1 MIHPQ
6 GKRKTVAMT
15 SKQGP
20 TARKQQMDKVV
31 EEYEDI
37 FTSPTGVPLHCQVK
51 HPIDLTPGAPLPNGP
66 IYWRSV
72 LENDEIKRQIQELLH
87 KGHIR
92 PSSSPCGSP
101 IVLVQKKD
109 GTWRLCI
116 DYRALNKITVQN
128 RYPIPRIDDLLDQLK
143 GEKYFSKIDLKSG
156 YHQVPIE
163 PSDVWKTAFKSKE
176 GLFEWLVVPFGL
188 TNAPATFM
196 RLMDDILRPFTNS
209 FVVVY
214 LDDILI
220 FSQTWEEH
228 LHHIRQVLQTLR
240 QHKLCAN
247 LEKCTFGMTQVQ
259 YLGYI
264 IDERGV
270 HVDPAK
276 IQVIRD
282 WPAPTTLTEL
292 RSFLGLANFYRRFV
306 LGFSHITW
314 PLSQVTKGGAKAKFF
329 RSESQPKAFGELKHR
344 LCSAPVLT
352 LLDLQQPFEI
362 ETDAS
367 DYAIEAVLTQH
378 GHLVAYHSETLSD
391 TVRKYP
397 TYDKEMYSIV

>member
-1 MIHPQ
+1 MIRPQ
-6 GKRKTVAMT
+6 GKKKTVATT
-15 SKQGP
+15 SRQGP
-20 TARKQQMDKVV
+20 SARQQQMDKVV

-66 IYWRSV
+66 IYRCSV
-72 LENDEIKRQIQELLH
+72 LENDEIKRQIQELLQ

-116 DYRALNKITVQN
+116 DYRALNKITVRN
-128 RYPIPRIDDLLDQLK
+128 RYPIPRIDDLLDQLQ
-143 GEKYFSKIDLKSG
+143 GAKYFSKIDLKSG

-163 PSDVWKTAFKSKE
+163 PSDVWKTAFKAKE
-176 GLFEWLVVPFGL
+176 GLFEWLVMPFGL

-196 RLMDDILRPFTNS
+196 RMMDDILRPFTNS

-220 FSQTWEEH
+220 FSKTWEEH

-259 YLGYI
+259 YL
-264 IDERGV
+264 
-270 HVDPAK
+270 
-276 IQVIRD
+276 
-282 WPAPTTLTEL
+282 
-292 RSFLGLANFYRRFV
+292 
-306 LGFSHITW
+306 
-314 PLSQVTKGGAKAKFF
+314 
-329 RSESQPKAFGELKHR
+329 
-344 LCSAPVLT
+344 
-352 LLDLQQPFEI
+352 
-362 ETDAS
+362 
-367 DYAIEAVLTQH
+367 
-378 GHLVAYHSETLSD
+378 
-391 TVRKYP
+391 
-397 TYDKEMYSIV
+397 

>member
-1 MIHPQ
+1 
-6 GKRKTVAMT
+6 
-15 SKQGP
+15 
-20 TARKQQMDKVV
+20 
-31 EEYEDI
+31 
-37 FTSPTGVPLHCQVK
+37 
-51 HPIDLTPGAPLPNGP
+51 
-66 IYWRSV
+66 
-72 LENDEIKRQIQELLH
+72 
-87 KGHIR
+87 
-92 PSSSPCGSP
+92 
-101 IVLVQKKD
+101 
-109 GTWRLCI
+109 
-116 DYRALNKITVQN
+116 
-128 RYPIPRIDDLLDQLK
+128 
-143 GEKYFSKIDLKSG
+143 
-156 YHQVPIE
+156 
-163 PSDVWKTAFKSKE
+163 
-176 GLFEWLVVPFGL
+176 
-188 TNAPATFM
+188 
-196 RLMDDILRPFTNS
+196 MDDILRPFTNS

-247 LEKCTFGMTQVQ
+247 LEKFTFGITQVQ

-292 RSFLGLANFYRRFV
+292 RSFLGLANFYCRFV

-314 PLSQVTKGGAKAKFF
+314 PLSQVTKGGAKEKFF
-329 RSESQPKAFGELKHR
+329 WSESQQKAFGELKHR

-352 LLDLQQPFEI
+352 LPDLQQPFEI

-367 DYAIEAVLTQH
+367 DYAIGAVLTQH
-378 GHLVAYHSETLSD
+378 GHPVAYHSETLSD
-391 TVRKYP
+391 TVWKYP
-397 TYDKEMYSIV
+397 TYDKEMYSIVQACRQWKHYILGKETVIHTDHQPL